1 MPKGYNAGVL
11 RSCSAQPR
19 PAGRNGSM
27 ATIKD
32 IAQKAKVSIATVSR
46 VLNYDPGISVA
57 DETRKRIFE
66 IAQQLNYKT
75 LRQRNGVAVKERYRV
90 GLVNWYSDQEE
101 MLDPYYLAI
110 RLGIERECFQR
121 QMELVKLFMP
131 GEPDSRDWSGESL
144 DGMIA
149 IGRFEKEDIDRF
161 PQGFENIVF
170 VDSSPD
176 DNRFDSVVIDLRKS
190 VFEVID
196 YLIGL
201 GHTAVGYIGGR
212 NTVNNKQVRDEREH
226 AFMER
231 LAVYGLFDA
240 ELVFTGDHL
249 YSEDGYRLMKQAI
262 SREKL
267 PTAFFIENDS
277 MAVGALRALH
287 EAKLRVPQD
296 ISIVGYNGIAIS
308 EFLQP
313 PLTTVKVHMEHMGE
327 TAVELL
333 ADRMAAKR
341 EIAKKIVLPT
351 RLQER
356 ESSGRPVM
364 Q

>member
-1 MPKGYNAGVL
+1 
-11 RSCSAQPR
+11 
-19 PAGRNGSM
+19 M

-66 IAQQLNYKT
+66 AAQQLNYKT
-75 LRQRNGVAVKERYRV
+75 LRQRNGTAVKDRYRV

-101 MLDPYYLAI
+101 MLDPYYMAI

-121 QMELVKLFMP
+121 QIDLVKLFLH
-131 GEPDSRDWSGESL
+131 GEPDGKEWTGEAF
-144 DGMIA
+144 DGIIA
-149 IGRFEKEDIDRF
+149 IGRFEKEDIARF
-161 PQGFENIVF
+161 PGGLDNIVF

-190 VFEVID
+190 VSEVLD

-201 GHTAVGYIGGR
+201 GHASIGYIGGH
-212 NTVNNKQVRDEREH
+212 NIVNQKRVRDERELV
-226 AFMER
+226 FMER
-231 LAVYGLFDA
+231 LTAQGLFDPK
-240 ELVFTGDHL
+240 LVYTGENL
-249 YSEDGYRLMKQAI
+249 YSEDGYKLMKQAI
-262 SREKL
+262 AQEKL

-287 EAKLRVPQD
+287 EAKLKVPED
-296 ISIVGYNGIAIS
+296 ISIVGYNDIAIS
-308 EFLQP
+308 AFLQP

-333 ADRMAAKR
+333 TDRLAAKR
-341 EIAKKIVLPT
+341 AIAKKIVLPT
-351 RLQER
+351 CIQVR
-356 ESSGRPVM
+356 ESSGKLVSK
-364 Q
+364 

>member
-1 MPKGYNAGVL
+1 MTAYASNLESMKNVF
-11 RSCSAQPR
+11 RKER
-19 PAGRNGSM
+19 SM

-32 IAQKAKVSIATVSR
+32 IAQKANVSIATVSR

-57 DETRKRIFE
+57 DDTRKRIFE

-75 LRQRNGVAVKERYRV
+75 LRQRNGVVAKDRYRI

-121 QMELVKLFMP
+121 QIDLVKLFLP
-131 GEPDSRDWSGESL
+131 GESDGKESTGDSF

-149 IGRFEKEDIDRF
+149 IGRFEKEDLARF
-161 PQGFENIVF
+161 PEGFENIVF

-190 VFEVID
+190 VSEVLD
-196 YLIGL
+196 YLIEL
-201 GHTAVGYIGGR
+201 GHTSIGYIGGH
-212 NTVNNKQVRDEREH
+212 NIVNNKHVRDEREL

-231 LAVYGLFDA
+231 LNAGRLFDA
-240 ELVFTGDHL
+240 GLIFTGENL
-249 YSEDGYRLMKQAI
+249 YSEDGYKLMKKAI
-262 SREKL
+262 NGKQL

-296 ISIVGYNGIAIS
+296 VSIVGCNDIAIS

-313 PLTTVKVHMEHMGE
+313 PLTTVKVHMEHMGRLRLSCSQIE
-327 TAVELL
+327 W
-333 ADRMAAKR
+333 
-341 EIAKKIVLPT
+341 LP
-351 RLQER
+351 
-356 ESSGRPVM
+356 SGTSRRR
-364 Q
+364 

>member
-1 MPKGYNAGVL
+1 
-11 RSCSAQPR
+11 
-19 PAGRNGSM
+19 M

-32 IAQKAKVSIATVSR
+32 IALKAKVSIATVSR

-66 IAQQLNYKT
+66 VAQELNYKT
-75 LRQRNGVAVKERYRV
+75 LRQRNGTVVKERYKV

-121 QMELVKLFMP
+121 QIELVKFFVHGNTGNKGLP
-131 GEPDSRDWSGESL
+131 CESL
-144 DGMIA
+144 DGIIA
-149 IGRFEKEDIDRF
+149 IGRFEKEDLDCF
-161 PQGFENIVF
+161 PEGFENIVF
-170 VDSSPD
+170 VDSTPD

-190 VFEVID
+190 VFEVLD
-196 YLIGL
+196 YLVGL
-201 GHTAVGYIGGR
+201 GHAAIGYIGGH
-212 NTVNNKQVRDEREH
+212 NKVNDKRVRDERELV
-226 AFMER
+226 FMEWLSKR
-231 LAVYGLFDA
+231 GLFHA
-240 ELVFTGDHL
+240 EYVFTGDHL
-249 YSEDGYRLMKQAI
+249 YSEDGYMLMKKAI
-262 SREKL
+262 SAPHR

-287 EAKLRVPQD
+287 EANLRVPQEV
-296 ISIVGYNGIAIS
+296 SIVGFNDIAIS

-333 ADRMAAKR
+333 ADRMAHKR
-341 EIAKKIVLPT
+341 EISKKIVLPT
-351 RLQER
+351 RLQLR
-356 ESSGRPVM
+356 ASSAMPSNG
-364 Q
+364 

>member
-1 MPKGYNAGVL
+1 
-11 RSCSAQPR
+11 
-19 PAGRNGSM
+19 M

-66 IAQQLNYKT
+66 IAQELNYKT
-75 LRQRNGVAVKERYRV
+75 LRQRNGHAVKERYRV
-90 GLVNWYSDQEE
+90 GLVNWYSEQEE
-101 MLDPYYLAI
+101 MLDPYYMAI
-110 RLGIERECFQR
+110 RLGVERECFQR
-121 QMELVKLFMP
+121 QMDLVKLFTR
-131 GEPDSRDWSGESL
+131 GDSDGRDWSGESL
-144 DGMIA
+144 DGIIA
-149 IGRFEKEDIDRF
+149 IGRFEKDDLSRF
-161 PQGFENIVF
+161 PEGFENIVF

-190 VFEVID
+190 VSEVLD
-196 YLIGL
+196 YLTGL
-201 GHTAVGYIGGR
+201 GHTAIGYIGGH
-212 NTVNNKQVRDEREH
+212 NVVNNKRVQDERELV
-226 AFMER
+226 FMER
-231 LAVYGLFDA
+231 LTARGLYDEA
-240 ELVFTGDHL
+240 YVFTGENL
-249 YSEDGYRLMKQAI
+249 YSEDGYKLMKTAI
-262 SREKL
+262 SGEKL

-287 EAKLRVPQD
+287 EAKLRVPHD
-296 ISIVGYNGIAIS
+296 ISIVGYNDIAIS
-308 EFLQP
+308 AFLQP

-333 ADRMAAKR
+333 ADRLAAKR

-356 ESSGRPVM
+356 ESSGEPKR
-364 Q
+364 